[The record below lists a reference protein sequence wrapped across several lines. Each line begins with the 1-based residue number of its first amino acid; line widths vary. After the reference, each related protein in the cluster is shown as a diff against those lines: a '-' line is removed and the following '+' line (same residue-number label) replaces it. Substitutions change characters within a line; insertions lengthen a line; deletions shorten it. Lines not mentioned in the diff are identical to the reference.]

1 MSSKQPSSPSRR
13 DFLRQSLVAVP
24 AVSLMGTAA
33 IAQTQSGTAATPAV
47 AAGPKYTPRYFTAP
61 EWDFLEAAVD
71 RLIPSN
77 EDGPGAVEAGVPE
90 FLDRQMEAA
99 YGHGGLWYMQGPFVP
114 DSPPTL
120 GYQLRYTPRELYR
133 KGIAAIDD
141 WCQKQHNQKF
151 AALPADQRDAILH
164 QLEKGE
170 IKLDDVPTA
179 AFFSQLL
186 TNTKEGYFA
195 DPMYGGNKQM
205 GAWKMIGFPGARAD
219 FADWVEQPGKVY
231 PFGPVSIEGAKS

>member
-1 MSSKQPSSPSRR
+1 MSSKPSSPSRR

-24 AVSLMGTAA
+24 AVSLLGTSATAQTQGGTAA
-33 IAQTQSGTAATPAV
+33 APAAAAT
-47 AAGPKYTPRYFTAP
+47 GKYTPRYFTAP
-61 EWDFLEAAVD
+61 EWEFLEAAVD
-71 RLIPSN
+71 RLIPAG

-120 GYQLRYTPRELYR
+120 GYQLRYTPREFYR

-141 WCQKQHNQKF
+141 WCQKQHQKKF
-151 AALPADQRDAILH
+151 AALPPDQRDAILH

-219 FADWVEQPGKVY
+219 FADWIEQPGKTY
-231 PFGPVSIEGAKS
+231 PFGPVSIGEAKS

>member
-1 MSSKQPSSPSRR
+1 MSSKPSSPSRR

-24 AVSLMGTAA
+24 AVSLLGTSA
-33 IAQTQSGTAATPAV
+33 IAQTHSGTAATPA
-47 AAGPKYTPRYFTAP
+47 ATAPGSNYTPRYFTAP
-61 EWDFLEAAVD
+61 EWEFLEAAVE
-71 RLIPSN
+71 RLIPPN
-77 EDGPGAVEAGVPE
+77 EDGPSGVEAGVPE

-99 YGHGGLWYMQGPFVP
+99 YGHGGLWYMQGPFAP
-114 DSPPTL
+114 DTPATL
-120 GYQLRYTPRELYR
+120 GYQLRYTPREFYR

-141 WCQKQHNQKF
+141 WCQKQHSKKF
-151 AALPADQRDAILH
+151 AMLAPDERDAILH

-170 IKLDDVPTA
+170 IKLEDVPA
-179 AFFSQLL
+179 ATFFSQLL

-219 FADWVEQPGKVY
+219 YADWIEQPGKVY

>member
-1 MSSKQPSSPSRR
+1 MSNKPSSRSRR

-24 AVSLMGTAA
+24 AVSLLGTSA
-33 IAQTQSGTAATPAV
+33 IAQTQASSTAAPA
-47 AAGPKYTPRYFTAP
+47 ATATSKYTPRYFTAP
-61 EWDFLEAAVD
+61 EYEFLEAAVD
-71 RLIPSN
+71 RLIPAN
-77 EDGPGAVEAGVPE
+77 ADGPGAVEAGVPE

-99 YGHGGLWYMQGPFVP
+99 YGHGGLWYMQGPFTP
-114 DSPPTL
+114 DAPATL
-120 GYQLRYTPRELYR
+120 GYQLRYTPREFYR
-133 KGIAAIDD
+133 KAIATIDD

-151 AALPADQRDAILH
+151 AALSADQRDAILH

-170 IKLDDVPTA
+170 IKLDDVPATT
-179 AFFSQLL
+179 FFSQLL

-231 PFGPVSIEGAKS
+231 PFGPVSIEEAKS

>member
-1 MSSKQPSSPSRR
+1 MTSKPSSPSRR
-13 DFLRQSLVAVP
+13 DFLRQSLVTVP
-24 AVSLMGTAA
+24 AVSLLGTAA
-33 IAQTQSGTAATPAV
+33 IAQTQGSTAAAPAV

-61 EWDFLEAAVD
+61 EWDFLQAAVD
-71 RLIPSN
+71 RLIPAN

-114 DSPPTL
+114 DAPPTL

-141 WCQKQHNQKF
+141 WCRKQHNQTF

-170 IKLDDVPTA
+170 ITLDDVPTA
-179 AFFSQLL
+179 TFFAQLL

-205 GAWKMIGFPGARAD
+205 AAWKMIGFPGARAD
-219 FADWVEQPGKVY
+219 FTDWMDQAGKVY
-231 PFGPVSIEGAKS
+231 PFGPVSIDGAKS

>member
-1 MSSKQPSSPSRR
+1 MSSEPRSPSRR

-24 AVSLMGTAA
+24 AVSLLGTSA
-33 IAQTQSGTAATPAV
+33 IAQTQSSTAATPA
-47 AAGPKYTPRYFTAP
+47 AAATATKYTPRYFTAP
-61 EWDFLEAAVD
+61 EWEFLQAAVD
-71 RLIPSN
+71 RLIPAN

-114 DSPPTL
+114 DAPATL
-120 GYQLRYTPRELYR
+120 GYQLRFTPREFYR
-133 KGIAAIDD
+133 KGIASVDS

-151 AALPADQRDAILH
+151 SALSAEQRDALLH
-164 QLEKGE
+164 QMEKGE
-170 IKLDDVPTA
+170 IQLDDIPAV
-179 AFFSQLL
+179 AFFTQLL
-186 TNTKEGYFA
+186 ANTKEGYFA

-219 FADWVEQPGKVY
+219 YADWIEQPGKVY
-231 PFGPVSIEGAKS
+231 PLGPVSIEGAKS

>member
-1 MSSKQPSSPSRR
+1 MSSKPSSPSRR

-24 AVSLMGTAA
+24 AVSLLGTSA
-33 IAQTQSGTAATPAV
+33 IAQTQSGSAAAPA
-47 AAGPKYTPRYFTAP
+47 AMSAGNYAPRYFTAP
-61 EWDFLEAAVD
+61 EWAFLQAAVD

-77 EDGPGAVEAGVPE
+77 DDGPGAVEAGVPE

-114 DSPPTL
+114 ESPPTL
-120 GYQLRYTPRELYR
+120 GYQLRYTPREFYR

-141 WCQKQHNQKF
+141 WCRKQHQKTF
-151 AALPADQRDAILH
+151 AELPADQRDAILH

-170 IKLDDVPTA
+170 IHLDDVPTA
-179 AFFSQLL
+179 AFFTQLL

-205 GAWKMIGFPGARAD
+205 AAWKMIGFPGARAD
-219 FADWVEQPGKVY
+219 FADWIEQPGKVY
-231 PFGPVSIEGAKS
+231 PYGPVSIEGAKS